1 MLIPAL
7 CAIEGVGQRSTHHF
21 VFFTRQSSTGFIF
34 LETSFI
40 FSGGTSDISVML
52 SPPRT
57 AM

>member
-1 MLIPAL
+1 MPAL
-7 CAIEGVGQRSTHHF
+7 CAMLGEGQRSTHQR

-34 LETSFI
+34 FETSFI
-40 FSGGTSDISVML
+40 FSGGTSESSVML

>member
-1 MLIPAL
+1 MPAD
-7 CAIEGVGQRSTHHF
+7 CAIDGEGQRSTHHF

-34 LETSFI
+34 FETSFI

-52 SPPRT
+52 SPPRM